1 MRQSQHE
8 SVPVARDTG
17 GRILIVDDDAALSY
31 ALARLLAVEGYEV
44 AHAYDYRDALR
55 ILEDGSPVA
64 LLLTDLLIPVVNG
77 FALARMARMRH
88 RDLKIVYMT
97 GFADFPATEAH
108 GPVLH
113 KPIDQDMLL
122 RMVHETLPAA

>member
-1 MRQSQHE
+1 MRQSLQE
-8 SVPVARDTG
+8 SVPVPRNTG
-17 GRILIVDDDAALSY
+17 ARILIVDDDEALAY
-31 ALARLLAVEGYEV
+31 ALAQLLAVEGYEV

-55 ILEDGSPVA
+55 ILEDGRPVA
-64 LLLTDLLIPVVNG
+64 LLLTDLIIPVVNG

-88 RDLKIVYMT
+88 HDLKIVYMT

-122 RMVHETLPAA
+122 RMVQATLPET